1 MVAALFATLGLLA
14 ASATAL
20 PCISF
25 DSQWNLY
32 AFGVQGQHNW
42 ALGKADDWRD
52 ASGAKVTTLDST
64 NAPPMDGNN
73 TQCFLAQFYNA
84 IYVLDG
90 DSSNPNAVHIFNPSS
105 KTWSIQSISA
115 PDHFDITSA
124 GVILDHD
131 TNVFFG
137 LSGDNLHQLDMS
149 DQVAAKSDPLKWEE
163 VNKPNFKTDGYDPVM
178 AIADNHIFFLNV
190 PGNGAGE
197 TNIFVIHFAY
207 FQPDVQAFK
216 PKSGSAFPATG
227 GETASIWQ
235 VMGSSP
241 SPQESFAFFPNDGS
255 ATYIVNV
262 LSNTTS
268 TIPFPPATPS
278 SGYSAYAGSPDTL
291 VQLTPSGELYY
302 HSISSSQTKASKST
316 KSSRQSSSSGGWS
329 KINNSL
335 WSEPSASSQIAAATA
350 KGGSD
355 STPQPTASATA
366 SASSTNAAVEK
377 GVNLWAVLCAPL
389 LGGVLAMIMVY

>member
-1 MVAALFATLGLLA
+1 
-14 ASATAL
+14 
-20 PCISF
+20 
-25 DSQWNLY
+25 
-32 AFGVQGQHNW
+32 
-42 ALGKADDWRD
+42 
-52 ASGAKVTTLDST
+52 
-64 NAPPMDGNN
+64 
-73 TQCFLAQFYNA
+73 
-84 IYVLDG
+84 
-90 DSSNPNAVHIFNPSS
+90 
-105 KTWSIQSISA
+105 
-115 PDHFDITSA
+115 
-124 GVILDHD
+124 
-131 TNVFFG
+131 
-137 LSGDNLHQLDMS
+137 
-149 DQVAAKSDPLKWEE
+149 
-163 VNKPNFKTDGYDPVM
+163 
-178 AIADNHIFFLNV
+178 
-190 PGNGAGE
+190 
-197 TNIFVIHFAY
+197 
-207 FQPDVQAFK
+207 
-216 PKSGSAFPATG
+216 
-227 GETASIWQ
+227 
-235 VMGSSP
+235 MGSSP

-262 LSNTTS
+262 LVGVLIASPIFKLFKIVLHHLGLQSNTTS